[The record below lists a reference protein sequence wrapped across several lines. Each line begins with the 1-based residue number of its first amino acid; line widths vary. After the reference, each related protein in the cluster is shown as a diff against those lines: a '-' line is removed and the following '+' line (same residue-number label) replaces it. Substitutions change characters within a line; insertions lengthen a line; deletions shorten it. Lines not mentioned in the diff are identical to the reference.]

1 MVDLV
6 AAPPSGSVPPMR
18 DHDVAL
24 AVLLLALASSAD
36 RRGEKRP
43 GVVSR
48 FASRATEKVVDVVD
62 PDVVIEHVDI
72 NAIIERVDV
81 DALLERVDVD
91 ALVDRIDLDRLMSR
105 IDIDAIIEQ
114 VDVKDI
120 VDRAG
125 VADIVKESTGQLAGS
140 ALDVF
145 RRQIVALDA
154 IVSRVTYRLI
164 GRDPVERPRA
174 PRDLETGEPAV
185 AERSGRAQVTG
196 HYAGPLNRLTAF
208 VVDSVAVWA
217 SFLLAFAGVFFVV
230 ELFISADLSVR
241 GREAGAIALVL
252 LALWAFIYLWV
263 GLALAGRTLGMALVG
278 LRVVTREGEPITG
291 RQALVRTLVFP
302 FSFLIFGLGF
312 LGIFT
317 SPERRSMHDAAAG
330 STVVYDWGDRPAEM
344 PAPLTKWVTQHADED
359 EAEA

>member
-1 MVDLV
+1 
-6 AAPPSGSVPPMR
+6 MR

-24 AVLLLALASSAD
+24 AVLLLALASATEP
-36 RRGEKRP
+36 RGEKRP

-81 DALLERVDVD
+81 NALLERVDVD
-91 ALVDRIDLDRLMSR
+91 ALVDRIDIERLMAR
-105 IDIDAIIEQ
+105 VDIDAIIEQ

-125 VADIVKESTGQLAGS
+125 VADIVKESTGELAGS

-154 IVSRVTYRLI
+154 IISRTTYRLI
-164 GRDPVERPRA
+164 GRDPTERPLA
-174 PRDLETGEPAV
+174 PENLESEQVEV
-185 AERSGRAQVTG
+185 AEKSGRAQVTG

-208 VVDSVAVWA
+208 IIDVVAVWA
-217 SFLLAFAGVFFVV
+217 SFVLAFAGIFFIV
-230 ELFISADLSVR
+230 ELFVRTDLESMR
-241 GREAGAIALVL
+241 GREAGAVALLL

-278 LRVVTREGEPITG
+278 LRVVTRQGAPVTG
-291 RQALVRTLVFP
+291 RQALVRTLVYP

-330 STVVYDWGDRPAEM
+330 TTVVYDWGDRPAEM
-344 PAPLTKWVTQHADED
+344 PAPLTRWVTQHAEED
-359 EAEA
+359 EGEQRA